1 MPRDLLI
8 PFALVAQGG
17 VKITASELAEQMA
30 DPRSQLRLQA
40 TADRDT
46 ERRRAIR
53 FSCPACGHAVY
64 PHAPVVRGGRY
75 FWSHRPK
82 AAAFCP
88 LERKRALSPDEINRL
103 IFWGRQESEAHRN
116 LVRLLASAAE
126 RDPRTVEGS
135 TQIGVYEPPTPE
147 MRDEFPYGR
156 YPDVSFVYGRE
167 KVVLE
172 AQLATISLYGING
185 RRAFYDRSGATLL
198 WVMRNFSPD
207 GPLRASVLDIL
218 ADQAGHIF
226 AVDRETEEL
235 SRKDRT
241 LRLRCW
247 RYDQGS
253 TGEIWSESIITL
265 GEAIRVAN
273 PWWWA
278 RDFKKRWIEAYEGEN
293 CFYGDVLDPHEF
305 ILEAA
310 READLTSS
318 ECARLDK
325 SVIEIVRLLIALEA
339 GRVIGT
345 RNTRLISMAN
355 SFHRRVGYRARTL
368 VVRALERWQPAL
380 LEKPS
385 MKIALN
391 SASNALAQP
400 GEHEWGQTSPI
411 GKLRSVLFPDWKIE
425 PQSPSPC
432 WLVSGMV
439 GSGIIPAKKTKK
451 KAEK

>member
-1 MPRDLLI
+1 MSRDLLI
-8 PFALVAQGG
+8 PYALVATSG
-17 VKITASELAEQMA
+17 VRITASELAEQMA
-30 DPRSQLRLQA
+30 DPRSPLRLQA

-116 LVRLLASAAE
+116 LVLLLASAAE

-135 TQIGVYEPPTPE
+135 TQIGVYKPPTLE

-156 YPDVSFVYGRE
+156 YPDVSFLYGQE
-167 KVVLE
+167 KIVLE
-172 AQLATISLYGING
+172 AQLATISLHGING
-185 RRAFYDRSGATLL
+185 RRAFYERSGATLL
-198 WVMRNFSPD
+198 WVMRNFSPN

-226 AVDRETEEL
+226 SVDRETEEL
-235 SRKDRT
+235 SREDLT
-241 LRLRCW
+241 VRLRCW
-247 RYDQGS
+247 QYDRGFE
-253 TGEIWSESIITL
+253 GVNWSERVITL

-273 PWWWA
+273 PLWWA
-278 RDFKKRWIEAYEGEN
+278 RDFKRRWVEAYDGKN
-293 CFYGDVLDPHEF
+293 CFYDDVPDPQIF
-305 ILEAA
+305 IQEAA
-310 READLTSS
+310 VEAALTAS
-318 ECARLDK
+318 ECSRLDK
-325 SVIEIVRLLIALEA
+325 STIEIVRLLIALEA
-339 GRVIGT
+339 GRVVGT

-391 SASNALAQP
+391 SASDALAQP
-400 GEHEWGQTSPI
+400 GEREWGQTSPI

-425 PQSPSPC
+425 PHTP
-432 WLVSGMV
+432 
-439 GSGIIPAKKTKK
+439 
-451 KAEK
+451 